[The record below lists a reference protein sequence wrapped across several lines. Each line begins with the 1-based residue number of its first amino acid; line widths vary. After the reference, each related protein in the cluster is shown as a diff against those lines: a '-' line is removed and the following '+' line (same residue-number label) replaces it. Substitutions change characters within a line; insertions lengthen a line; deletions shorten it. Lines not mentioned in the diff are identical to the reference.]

1 MTNSHRVTW
10 TICLLLVAGC
20 TSPKE
25 TEKTTDLDRPRPSGG
40 ILLKDSPAEWA
51 ERWSKMMAEA
61 EAETTRRAVAASTPT
76 AEAAKEPAAAVTDAP
91 ATSEWPDGSGKIFDL
106 PRLSLTEIS
115 ELMDAVVRRLQTNQ
129 SYDAAPEPAVV
140 QRVPALPDGVK
151 RDRLLARVE
160 GETTRVLR
168 MGYWDYRSRT
178 PQFVVYGAT
187 LGTEELSADPVV
199 EQFEELLNDVLARR
213 VGIPITLCLIC
224 IEVGRRVGI
233 PLVAIGMP
241 GHLLIR
247 HQEIEGWFIDPFN
260 GGILISKDEC
270 AQRLMEISEN
280 RVRWNS
286 SYLAPIG
293 NREFVAR
300 MLRNLKGIYL
310 DQKDY
315 PRALDMLDRL
325 VIIHPKAEQELRD
338 RGVVHYRLERYEDA
352 LDDFES
358 YLDCSAPGQDTRS
371 VEKLMGQIRQSLGKE
386 SLRGR

>member
-1 MTNSHRVTW
+1 MNRFENLQEF
-10 TICLLLVAGC
+10 IDL
-20 TSPKE
+20 
-25 TEKTTDLDRPRPSGG
+25 TDLPDEQ
-40 ILLKDSPAEWA
+40 IDLAKTALLIASVEYPNLDIEKQLGLLDS
-51 ERWSKMMAEA
+51 
-61 EAETTRRAVAASTPT
+61 
-76 AEAAKEPAAAVTDAP
+76 
-91 ATSEWPDGSGKIFDL
+91 
-106 PRLSLTEIS
+106 
-115 ELMDAVVRRLQTNQ
+115 
-129 SYDAAPEPAVV
+129 
-140 QRVPALPDGVK
+140 
-151 RDRLLARVE
+151 LARVAARRI
-160 GETTRVLR
+160 GDDSDPLARVNRLTEYLFDEV
-168 MGYWDYRSRT
+168 GFSGNQDDYYNPGNS
-178 PQFVVYGAT
+178 
-187 LGTEELSADPVV
+187 
-199 EQFEELLNDVLARR
+199 LLNDVLARR

-310 DQKDY
+310 DHKDY

-371 VEKLMGQIRQSLGKE
+371 VEKLVGQIRQSLGKE